1 MQIQECEASQKS
13 DSLNVGSLIILPTRS
28 VSSLPG
34 GRMIADRVPPLFYL
48 CLLFLSISF
57 SVVSS
62 PLFVSSRA
70 RVRANFS
77 DSVTS
82 LLIGSSL
89 VQLSPLTAHKTRLSI
104 YLTDDLELL
113 RANENRTGDK
123 YIFGHGACTGVKKLV
138 LAQLKL
144 DAQGVIRA
152 KISRTS
158 PGFAPISGRTLP
170 NASSPPPPPPLS
182 QSGFLVLPR
191 LSCATNS
198 KATKMGE
205 TVQISCSTYTHS

>member
-13 DSLNVGSLIILPTRS
+13 DSLDVGSLIILPTRS

-82 LLIGSSL
+82 LLIASL
-89 VQLSPLTAHKTRLSI
+89 VQLSPLQA
-104 YLTDDLELL
+104 
-113 RANENRTGDK
+113 
-123 YIFGHGACTGVKKLV
+123 
-138 LAQLKL
+138 
-144 DAQGVIRA
+144 
-152 KISRTS
+152 
-158 PGFAPISGRTLP
+158 
-170 NASSPPPPPPLS
+170 
-182 QSGFLVLPR
+182 
-191 LSCATNS
+191 
-198 KATKMGE
+198 E
-205 TVQISCSTYTHS
+205 TVIVNCQFNRRIRNSSAE

>member
-1 MQIQECEASQKS
+1 MEAGCEPRKVTH
-13 DSLNVGSLIILPTRS
+13 DLRVGFIIRPTLS
-28 VSSLPG
+28 VPRLPG
-34 GRMIADRVPPLFYL
+34 RRMIADRVPPASQSPSP
-48 CLLFLSISF
+48 FLSISLCCQ
-57 SVVSS
+57 STLCQS
-62 PLFVSSRA
+62 P

-82 LLIGSSL
+82 LLIASSL
-89 VQLSPLTAHKTRLSI
+89 VQLSPVTAHKTRLSI

-138 LAQLKL
+138 LTQLKVSL
-144 DAQGVIRA
+144 GQR
-152 KISRTS
+152 SPRTS

-170 NASSPPPPPPLS
+170 NASSSPLPLS

-205 TVQISCSTYTHS
+205 TVQISCSTYTYS

>member
-1 MQIQECEASQKS
+1 MPIQECEASKS
-13 DSLNVGSLIILPTRS
+13 DSRSAPCGLPHYSSHSQCPSVAGRENDSRSCPLNLR
-28 VSSLPG
+28 
-34 GRMIADRVPPLFYL
+34 
-48 CLLFLSISF
+48 LLFSQSKLLCCQQTRLEST
-57 SVVSS
+57 
-62 PLFVSSRA
+62 LCAAA
-70 RVRANFS
+70 RLRPNFS

-82 LLIGSSL
+82 LLIASSL
-89 VQLSPLTAHKTRLSI
+89 VQLSPVTAHKTRLSI

-113 RANENRTGDK
+113 RANEKRTGDK

-170 NASSPPPPPPLS
+170 NASSPPLPSLAIWVSRPS
-182 QSGFLVLPR
+182 QTFLR
-191 LSCATNS
+191 HKFQSHKNGGNS
-198 KATKMGE
+198 TDLMFDL
-205 TVQISCSTYTHS
+205 Y